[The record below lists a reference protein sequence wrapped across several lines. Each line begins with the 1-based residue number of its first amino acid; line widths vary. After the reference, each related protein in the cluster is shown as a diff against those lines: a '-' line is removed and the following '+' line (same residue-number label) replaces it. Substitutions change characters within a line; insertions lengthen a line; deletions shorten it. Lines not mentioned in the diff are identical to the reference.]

1 MDQTRE
7 FWLYLDELIAGSKV
21 VIDRPK
27 GSLHPRF
34 PGEPYPMDYGY
45 LEGTTTVDGGGIDLW
60 MGSLPGKELTGIVC
74 TVDLFK
80 KDGEMKLLLGC
91 SSEDAEQ
98 VLRFTNNQTMRAI
111 YIPRREGG

>member
-27 GSLHPRF
+27 GSIHPRF

-60 MGSLPGKELTGIVC
+60 VGSLPGKELTGIVC

-80 KDGEMKLLLGC
+80 KDGEMKLLLSC

-98 VLRFTNNQTMRAI
+98 VLRFTNSQAMRAI